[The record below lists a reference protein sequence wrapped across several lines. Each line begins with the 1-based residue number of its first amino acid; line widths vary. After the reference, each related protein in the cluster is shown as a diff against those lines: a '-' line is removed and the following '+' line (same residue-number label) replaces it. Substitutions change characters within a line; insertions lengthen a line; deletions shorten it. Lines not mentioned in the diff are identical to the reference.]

1 MADGRDVSQP
11 PPASPEDPSRAATDG
26 HASLRARHAAVLG
39 RIDAAARACGRDP
52 AGVAL
57 LAVSK
62 TCDAAAVLALAD
74 CGQRDFGENYV
85 QEALAK
91 RTEVGDR
98 WRLRP
103 SGRSRQARAA
113 PAGGVSAS
121 GSGRADE
128 AGDRGELADPP
139 IWHFIGPLQSNK
151 TRPIAESFDWVHSV
165 DREKVARRLSEQ
177 RPESRSPLQV
187 CIQVDVSGEATKSGC
202 APADVPDLAR
212 VIAGLPR
219 LRLRGLM
226 AIPAPTDDSALQR
239 AQFAQV
245 RQMFERLLAEGLA
258 VDTLSMGMSADLEAA
273 IAEGATI
280 VRVGTAVFG
289 ERPKKE
295 AVG

>member
-1 MADGRDVSQP
+1 MTDGREASPP

-26 HASLRARHAAVLG
+26 HASLRVRHAAVLG
-39 RIDAAARACGRDP
+39 RIAAAARACGRDP

-62 TCDAAAVLALAD
+62 TFDAGAVLALAD

-98 WRLRP
+98 WPLRP
-103 SGRSRQARAA
+103 AGRPDQ
-113 PAGGVSAS
+113 
-121 GSGRADE
+121 
-128 AGDRGELADPP
+128 LDPP
-139 IWHFIGPLQSNK
+139 VWHFIGPLQSNK

-165 DREKVARRLSEQ
+165 DREKVACRLSEQ
-177 RPESRSPLQV
+177 RPASLAPLQV

-202 APADVPDLAR
+202 APEDVPALAR
-212 VIAGLPR
+212 LIAGLPG

-226 AIPAPTDDSALQR
+226 AIPAPTDDPVLQR
-239 AQFAQV
+239 VQFARV
-245 RQMFERLLAEGLA
+245 REVFERLLAEGLP

-289 ERPKKE
+289 ERARKE

>member
-1 MADGRDVSQP
+1 MDDCRERSPP
-11 PPASPEDPSRAATDG
+11 PPASPEDPSQAATDG
-26 HASLRARHAAVLG
+26 HPSLRVRHAAVLG
-39 RIDAAARACGRDP
+39 RIATAARACGRDP
-52 AGVAL
+52 VGVAL

-62 TCDAAAVLALAD
+62 TFDASAVLALSE

-91 RTEVGDR
+91 RTEVGDLR
-98 WRLRP
+98 RLRA
-103 SGRSRQARAA
+103 SGRPRQAGGA
-113 PAGGVSAS
+113 PAGATSAS
-121 GSGRADE
+121 GSGRADQ
-128 AGDRGELADPP
+128 AGDRGELPDPP

-177 RPESRSPLQV
+177 RPEFLEPLQV

-202 APADVPDLAR
+202 APEDVSALAHT
-212 VIAGLPR
+212 IASLPR

-226 AIPAPTDDSALQR
+226 AIPAPTEDTALQR
-239 AQFAQV
+239 AQFARV
-245 RQMFERLLAEGLA
+245 REVFERLLAEGLP

-273 IAEGATI
+273 IAEGATV

-295 AVG
+295 AES

>member
-1 MADGRDVSQP
+1 MADGRDASP
-11 PPASPEDPSRAATDG
+11 RPPASSEDPSQAATDG
-26 HASLRARHAAVLG
+26 HASLRVRHAAVLE
-39 RIDAAARACGRDP
+39 RIAAAARACGRDP

-62 TCDAAAVLALAD
+62 TFDTGAVLALAD

-98 WRLRP
+98 WPLRP
-103 SGRSRQARAA
+103 AGRPGRSALPGRAA
-113 PAGGVSAS
+113 EVPTEVPAQLPAQLPDLPV
-121 GSGRADE
+121 
-128 AGDRGELADPP
+128 
-139 IWHFIGPLQSNK
+139 WHFIGPLQSNK

-177 RPESRSPLQV
+177 RPASIAPLQV

-202 APADVPDLAR
+202 APEDVPALAR
-212 VIAGLPR
+212 LIVGLPG

-226 AIPAPTDDSALQR
+226 AIPAPTDDPALQR
-239 AQFAQV
+239 AQFARV
-245 RQMFERLLAEGLA
+245 REVFERLQAEGLP

-280 VRVGTAVFG
+280 VRVGTAMFG
-289 ERPKKE
+289 ARPMKE

>member
-1 MADGRDVSQP
+1 
-11 PPASPEDPSRAATDG
+11 
-26 HASLRARHAAVLG
+26 LRVRHAAVLG
-39 RIDAAARACGRDP
+39 RIAAAARACGRDP

-62 TCDAAAVLALAD
+62 TFDAGALLALAD
-74 CGQRDFGENYV
+74 CGQRDFGENYL
-85 QEALAK
+85 QEALTK
-91 RTEVGDR
+91 RTEVSDR

-103 SGRSRQARAA
+103 SRRSRQVSGDADGA
-113 PAGGVSAS
+113 PVES
-121 GSGRADE
+121 GSGRAHE
-128 AGDRGELADPP
+128 AGDRGELPDPP

-177 RPESRSPLQV
+177 RPESLAPLQV

-202 APADVPDLAR
+202 VPEDVPALAR
-212 VIAGLPR
+212 IIAGLPR

-226 AIPAPTDDSALQR
+226 AIPEPTEDTALQR
-239 AQFAQV
+239 AQFARV
-245 RQMFERLLAEGLA
+245 REVYERLRAAGLP

-273 IAEGATI
+273 ISEGATV

>member
-1 MADGRDVSQP
+1 MADGRDASPP
-11 PPASPEDPSRAATDG
+11 PPASPEDPSQAATDG
-26 HASLRARHAAVLG
+26 RASLRVRHAAVLE
-39 RIDAAARACGRDP
+39 RIAAAARGCGRDP
-52 AGVAL
+52 ASVAL

-62 TCDAAAVLALAD
+62 TFDAGAVLALAD

-85 QEALAK
+85 QEALTK

-98 WRLRP
+98 WPLRP
-103 SGRSRQARAA
+103 AGRTGRSEL
-113 PAGGVSAS
+113 PELP
-121 GSGRADE
+121 DE
-128 AGDRGELADPP
+128 VPDLPV
-139 IWHFIGPLQSNK
+139 WHFIGPLQSNK

-177 RPESRSPLQV
+177 RPASLAPLQV

-202 APADVPDLAR
+202 VPEDLPALAR
-212 VIAGLPR
+212 LIAGLPG

-226 AIPAPTDDSALQR
+226 AIPAPTDDPVLQR
-239 AQFAQV
+239 AQFARV
-245 RQMFERLLAEGLA
+245 REVFDRLQAEGLP